1 MKQSPKRGPGRPPK
15 EDEPMVQLAIRF
27 PKRMIDAID
36 EIRAG
41 RLDSPD
47 RAVVIRE
54 MVAKGLGKGPRA

>member
-1 MKQSPKRGPGRPPK
+1 
-15 EDEPMVQLAIRF
+15 MVQLAIRF

-36 EIRAG
+36 AIRAS

-54 MVAKGLGKGPRA
+54 MLAKGLSRSE